1 MAIGSQEKLDR
12 LEHEPQQARATVS
25 SQLAQVRHRLEP
37 QVLKSEAEGM
47 KDQLIERARDKSSQF
62 IEERKQ
68 RLKQTVLDAAMNNP
82 APMLALATIV
92 AWALGRR
99 LSRIPAPI
107 LLVGAGGLAGLMRWN
122 DGSSRTDG
130 ERTYSPDY
138 GYARPQEHGTY
149 VAGRG
154 DTRAHE
160 RRTYAAAY
168 GDARPEEQWR
178 PGGEQSGGRP
188 SSIGE
193 SAKDAAE
200 RAREMAAAAGTRISD
215 TTARA
220 GSAVSDMASEA
231 ATRISE
237 GAARAGFAISDMAGR
252 TTGGIS
258 RATGDAATA
267 ASDLGRQA
275 RSQFSEVF
283 ERHPLVLGALGLAL
297 GAAIA
302 YSFRPTETEARWVG
316 DTSDRF
322 KRRAREMA
330 EEQFHRARSVA
341 ERAYEA
347 ARDEALEQGISP
359 EGGREAAAEIG
370 RKARAVADRAKEAA
384 RETWSADTTA

>member
-1 MAIGSQEKLDR
+1 MAIRSQETLDR
-12 LEHEPQQARATVS
+12 LEHEAQQARATVS

-37 QVLKSEAEGM
+37 EVLKGQAEGM
-47 KDQLIERARDKSSQF
+47 KDQLIEQARDKSSRF

-68 RLKQTVLDAAMNNP
+68 RVKQTVLDAAMNNP
-82 APMLALATIV
+82 APTLALGAIV

-138 GYARPQEHGTY
+138 GYARPEEHGTY
-149 VAGRG
+149 VAGHG
-154 DTRAHE
+154 YTRSDE
-160 RRTYAAAY
+160 QRTYAADY
-168 GDARPEEQWR
+168 GHARPEEQSRSGW
-178 PGGEQSGGRP
+178 EQSGGGR
-188 SSIGE
+188 SSMGE
-193 SAKDAAE
+193 AAKEAAE
-200 RAREMAAAAGTRISD
+200 QAREMAAEAGSRISD

-220 GSAVSDMASEA
+220 GAAVSDMASQA

-237 GAARAGFAISDMAGR
+237 GAARAASAVSDVAGR
-252 TTGGIS
+252 TVGGAS
-258 RATGDAATA
+258 RGAGG
-267 ASDLGRQA
+267 ASDLGRRA
-275 RSQFSEVF
+275 RSQFSELF
-283 ERHPLVLGALGLAL
+283 ERHPLVLGGLGLAL

-330 EEQFHRARSVA
+330 EEQFHRARSVT

-347 ARDEALEQGISP
+347 ARDEAREQGISP

-370 RKARAVADRAKEAA
+370 RKARAVADRATEAA

>member
-1 MAIGSQEKLDR
+1 MAIRSQEKLDR
-12 LEHEPQQARATVS
+12 LEHEAQQARATVS

-37 QVLKSEAEGM
+37 QVLKSQAEGM
-47 KDQLIERARDKSSQF
+47 KDQLIEQARDKSSQF
-62 IEERKQ
+62 IEERKE
-68 RLKQTVLDAAMNNP
+68 RVKQTVLDAAMNNP
-82 APMLALATIV
+82 APTLALGTIV

-122 DGSSRTDG
+122 DGSSRT
-130 ERTYSPDY
+130 EEQRTYAADY
-138 GYARPQEHGTY
+138 GYARPEDQRTH
-149 VAGRG
+149 VADYGHAQPDERW
-154 DTRAHE
+154 RA
-160 RRTYAAAY
+160 
-168 GDARPEEQWR
+168 
-178 PGGEQSGGRP
+178 GGEQGSKL
-188 SSIGE
+188 SSIAE
-193 SAKDAAE
+193 PARDAAE
-200 RAREMAAAAGTRISD
+200 RAREMASEAGTRISEA
-215 TTARA
+215 TARA
-220 GSAVSDMASEA
+220 GS
-231 ATRISE
+231 
-237 GAARAGFAISDMAGR
+237 AISDMAGR

-258 RATGDAATA
+258 RATGGAATA

-322 KRRAREMA
+322 KTRAREMA

-347 ARDEALEQGISP
+347 ARDEAKEQGISP
-359 EGGREAAAEIG
+359 EGGREAATEIG
-370 RKARAVADRAKEAA
+370 RKARAVADRATEAA